1 MDLQREE
8 TELEIEQQQG
18 NEDRWKLF
26 RPFPRQTT
34 TLLAGPSFLGKST
47 YVRKI
52 VEHQHLFFQDPVV
65 RLWVVNCNKSVTFVP
80 LEEPKD
86 DSKFRRPL
94 AQLLQR
100 TWEDFDIEELNEG
113 DVLLI
118 DDLQKVTQH
127 IREIVNAATHHLAL
141 GHCFVITHSILGSRQ
156 YELLNLVHRIAL
168 FCSSASV
175 TNLASYILS
184 TRIFDPD
191 LKTRLK
197 EAVGAAQRSREV
209 LVLEL
214 SALPESVQPYQ
225 VACSHLLRLIDP
237 KSGFAVVYPYPS
249 RVEMYEE
256 EADNL
261 LDVEVNNQS
270 DASRNLPGA
279 GEFVRGS
286 FLILRPEL
294 VASVKTKKTED
305 QIVKRS
311 ASAKKRKREDGNN
324 EGGSNN
330 GDSSEDE
337 DNDDDDACC
346 SIDKDEA
353 VWNKTVLQME
363 SDVENFLPAKQW
375 RSCKS
380 LLYEILHNPAICLLN
395 DGRRIKLH
403 DRPVVVIL
411 VDYLSAATRR
421 DAPTER
427 KSKANTPEFKGF
439 RHVTAALLS
448 YFAPKT
454 LFKNRLVLPGKSE
467 TRMSPPYNN
476 LGGGQVSHLEKR
488 KDNVKQKKQKQK
500 QKQKKMK
507 KKKKNVSKNR
517 SSKGSKRD
525 RQRRK
530 FKTQRDRKDRKRAYS
545 GEEEEEEEEEEE
557 NQKEDSALSTLSA
570 DDIDFGDLDFS
581 ALH

>member
-8 TELEIEQQQG
+8 TELEIEQQQQQG

-261 LDVEVNNQS
+261 LDVEVKNQS

-311 ASAKKRKREDGNN
+311 ASASKRKRKREDGN

-346 SIDKDEA
+346 IDKDEA

-467 TRMSPPYNN
+467 TRMSPPYNSA
-476 LGGGQVSHLEKR
+476 GKVSHVEKR
-488 KDNVKQKKQKQK
+488 KDNVKK
-500 QKQKKMK
+500 KQKKMK
-507 KKKKNVSKNR
+507 KKKNVSSRNR
-517 SSKGSKRD
+517 SRIKGSKRD
-525 RQRRK
+525 GRRRK

-557 NQKEDSALSTLSA
+557 NQKEDSAFSTLSA